1 MAGDVGADGGVHG
14 LSVHPW
20 SLQGITDHP
29 MLHHGWERGEEES
42 QLGACKRSTFD
53 KGDRNVAS

>member
-20 SLQGITDHP
+20 SHGLLGVTDHP
-29 MLHHGWERGEEES
+29 MLHHRWEGREEES
-42 QLGACKRSTFD
+42 LIEGL
-53 KGDRNVAS
+53 